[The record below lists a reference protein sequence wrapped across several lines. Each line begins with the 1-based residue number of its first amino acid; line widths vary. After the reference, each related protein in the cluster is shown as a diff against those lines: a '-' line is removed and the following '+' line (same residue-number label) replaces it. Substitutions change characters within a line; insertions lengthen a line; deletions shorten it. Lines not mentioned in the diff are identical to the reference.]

1 MADNVKLKL
10 NQGALQR
17 IVTQEMTKVGKE
29 LQSAADDIW
38 RRYAGQ
44 PVPTVRSAIKRHP
57 AFRDSPLNDQDLNAM
72 ASAIASSTRI
82 EFRVR

>member
-1 MADNVKLKL
+1 VADNIKLKL
-10 NQGALQR
+10 NQGALQK
-17 IVTQEMTKVGKE
+17 IVKQEMTKVGKE

-44 PVPTVRSAIKRHP
+44 PVPTVRAAIKRHP
-57 AFRDSPLNDQDLNAM
+57 AFRDGPLNDKDLNAM
-72 ASAIASSTRI
+72 AETIASGTRI

>member
-1 MADNVKLKL
+1 MVASAVKSTKE
-10 NQGALQR
+10 NPGSGRQRQAQAESGALQR

-57 AFRDSPLNDQDLNAM
+57 AF
-72 ASAIASSTRI
+72 
-82 EFRVR
+82 